1 AAPALRVPRERRA
14 RGSTQGDPAQAGAA
28 AAEPV
33 RRVPVE
39 VRAAAGQAQD
49 GRRHPPRARRLI
61 PMPADAALYLGLIS
75 GTSADGIDAALVRFE
90 PALEVLATA
99 TTAYPGGLRDEVL
112 ALTRAD
118 AAIPL
123 DSLGR
128 LDTALGACFADAALD
143 LLRQAA
149 IAPAEVRA
157 IGSHGQ
163 TVRHRPDGALPFTLQ
178 LGDPSVIAERTG
190 IATIADFRRA
200 DVAAGGQGA
209 PLAPAFHAAVLG
221 CDD

>member
-1 AAPALRVPRERRA
+1 
-14 RGSTQGDPAQAGAA
+14 
-28 AAEPV
+28 
-33 RRVPVE
+33 
-39 VRAAAGQAQD
+39 
-49 GRRHPPRARRLI
+49 
-61 PMPADAALYLGLIS
+61 
-75 GTSADGIDAALVRFE
+75 
-90 PALEVLATA
+90 LEVLATA

-143 LLRQAA
+143 LLRQAD

-190 IATIADFRRA
+190 ITTIADFRRA

-221 CDD
+221 CDDAIRAVLNLGGIANLTLLAPGKPVLGFDTGPANCLLDAWAMRHLGVPRDE